1 MTGSDD
7 AANLEIGRRTFDAL
21 VGAVQAVSTCPR
33 FIIAK
38 GGITSHVVAQQ
49 GLGADSARAIG
60 QILPGVP
67 VWRLESGA
75 RLRFP
80 GVPYIVFPGNVG
92 GPDSLAV
99 AVSQLMA
106 G

>member
-38 GGITSHVVAQQ
+38 GGITSQVVAQH

-60 QILPGVP
+60 QIQPGVP
-67 VWRLESGA
+67 VWRLESGP

-80 GVPYIVFPGNVG
+80 GIPYVVFPGNVG
-92 GPDSLAV
+92 GPDSLAD
-99 AVSQLMA
+99 AVNRLMA